1 MKIESATKFEKKIS
15 AMLDTEGL
23 VEVHNVSIVRTENG
37 EIKAY
42 PPTREYPT
50 KDGGKGY
57 EKIVFFKDFEAAD
70 AEAARMVNEKDEKFY
85 EFNKPIDIKG
95 GQKLGIATMKAHVKL
110 KVSVLPA
117 TEEKAARL
125 IIPSR
130 EYAKKGETEKK
141 TAYFVWPF
149 ANQGEKLKEEIAAL
163 IEQITAEAKP
173 YEPKEAE
180 VE

>member
-1 MKIESATKFEKKIS
+1 MKIESAIKFEKKIS

-23 VEVHNVSIVRTENG
+23 VEVHNVSIVRTDDG

-42 PPTREYPT
+42 PPNREYTT
-50 KDGGKGY
+50 KNGAKGY
-57 EKIVFFKDFEAAD
+57 EKIVFFKDFSAAD

-85 EFNKPIDIKG
+85 AFSKPVDIKG
-95 GQKLGIATMKAHVKL
+95 GQKLGIATLKAHVAL
-110 KVSVLPA
+110 KVSVLSA

-125 IIPSR
+125 LIPSR
-130 EYAKKGETEKK
+130 EYTKKGEDEKR

-149 ANQGEKLKEEIAAL
+149 SNQGEELKAEIAAL
-163 IEQITAEAKP
+163 TDQIIAEAKP
-173 YEPKEAE
+173 YEPKQAE